1 MVNHQNYNKHDNLVY
16 ERKFTSFPL
25 KNQFLIYIVIYL
37 FVSVASQTI
46 NAETKI
52 LSSSEKTQIAYE
64 IHGDNDR
71 AIVFVHGWLCNR
83 SFWKDQIKHFAN
95 DYTVVAIDLRGHGQ
109 SSSEIE
115 NLSINAFAQDVIAVT
130 ASLGLSDVT
139 LVGHSLGGLVVLE
152 TARLNAINLQG
163 VVLVDELEGEDLFY
177 SYFYK
182 IGAWLML
189 KFGYDR
195 VIDSMVEELYRSP
208 ATHDLAKEISDAMK
222 ETRPEIG
229 INSLFGEGHYFDYIN
244 NNISEALEDVS
255 IPIGIFNAGDAP
267 LKHNFYNL
275 NQELLITKSIPNSSH
290 FLMME
295 QSTEFN
301 EVLESI
307 LEEFKLILK

>member
-1 MVNHQNYNKHDNLVY
+1 MREDRKDLDNSTA
-16 ERKFTSFPL
+16 ERKLTNLPL

-37 FVSVASQTI
+37 FVSGASQTI

-52 LSSSEKTQIAYE
+52 LSTSEKTQIAYE
-64 IHGDNDR
+64 IHGDNER
-71 AIVFVHGWLCNR
+71 ALVFVHGWLCNR

-130 ASLGLSDVT
+130 SSLGLSDVT

-152 TARLNAINLQG
+152 TARLNVIDLKG
-163 VVLVDELEGEDLFY
+163 VVIVDELEGEDLFY

-189 KFGYDR
+189 KFGYDG
-195 VIDSMVEELYRSP
+195 VIDSMVEELYKSP

-222 ETRPEIG
+222 EAPPVIG
-229 INSLFGEGHYFDYIN
+229 INSLFGEGHYLDYIN
-244 NNISEALEDVS
+244 NHISEALEDIS
-255 IPIGIFNAGDAP
+255 IPIAIFNAGDAP
-267 LKHNFYNL
+267 LKHNFDSV
-275 NQELLITKSIPNSSH
+275 NQELLVTKGIPNTSH

-301 EVLESI
+301 ELLESI
-307 LEEFKLILK
+307 LEEFKLILR

>member
-130 ASLGLSDVT
+130 SSLGLSDVT

-152 TARLNAINLQG
+152 TARLNAINLKG

-189 KFGYDR
+189 KFGYDG

-255 IPIGIFNAGDAP
+255 IPIGIFNAC
-267 LKHNFYNL
+267 
-275 NQELLITKSIPNSSH
+275 LLYTSPSPRDRG
-290 FLMME
+290 
-295 QSTEFN
+295 
-301 EVLESI
+301 
-307 LEEFKLILK
+307 

>member
-152 TARLNAINLQG
+152 TASLNAINLKG

-189 KFGYDR
+189 KFGYDG

-222 ETRPEIG
+222 ETLPVIG

-267 LKHNFYNL
+267 LKHNFYNV

>member
-1 MVNHQNYNKHDNLVY
+1 MVNHQNYNKHDNLAY
-16 ERKFTSFPL
+16 ERKLTSFPL

-64 IHGDNDR
+64 IHGVNNR

-163 VVLVDELEGEDLFY
+163 VVVVDELEGEDLFY

-189 KFGYDR
+189 KFGYDG

-208 ATHDLAKEISDAMK
+208 ATYDLAKEISDAMK
-222 ETRPEIG
+222 EAPPMIG

-244 NNISEALEDVS
+244 NHISEALEDVS

-267 LKHNFYNL
+267 LKHNFYNV

>member
-189 KFGYDR
+189 KFGYDG

-208 ATHDLAKEISDAMK
+208 ATHDLAK
-222 ETRPEIG
+222 
-229 INSLFGEGHYFDYIN
+229 
-244 NNISEALEDVS
+244 
-255 IPIGIFNAGDAP
+255 
-267 LKHNFYNL
+267 
-275 NQELLITKSIPNSSH
+275 
-290 FLMME
+290 
-295 QSTEFN
+295 
-301 EVLESI
+301 
-307 LEEFKLILK
+307 

>member
-1 MVNHQNYNKHDNLVY
+1 MREDRKDLDNSTA
-16 ERKFTSFPL
+16 ERKLTNLPL

-37 FVSVASQTI
+37 FVSGASQTI

-52 LSSSEKTQIAYE
+52 LSTSEKTQIAYE
-64 IHGDNDR
+64 IHGDNER
-71 AIVFVHGWLCNR
+71 ALVFVHGWLCNR

-130 ASLGLSDVT
+130 SSLGLSDVT

-152 TARLNAINLQG
+152 TARLNVIDLQG
-163 VVLVDELEGEDLFY
+163 VVVVDELEGEDLFY

-189 KFGYDR
+189 KFGYDG
-195 VIDSMVEELYRSP
+195 VIDSMVEELYKSP
-208 ATHDLAKEISDAMK
+208 ATNDLAKEISEAMK
-222 ETRPEIG
+222 EAPSVIG
-229 INSLFGEGHYFDYIN
+229 INSLFGEGHYLDYIN
-244 NNISEALEDVS
+244 NHISEALEDVS
-255 IPIGIFNAGDAP
+255 IPIAIFNAGDAP
-267 LKHNFYNL
+267 PKHNFDSV
-275 NQELLITKSIPNSSH
+275 NQELLVTKGIPNTSH

-301 EVLESI
+301 ELLESI
-307 LEEFKLILK
+307 LEEFKLILR

>member
-1 MVNHQNYNKHDNLVY
+1 MKNK
-16 ERKFTSFPL
+16 
-25 KNQFLIYIVIYL
+25 FLIYIVIYL
-37 FVSVASQTI
+37 FVSVTSQTI
-46 NAETKI
+46 YAETKI
-52 LSSSEKTQIAYE
+52 LSTSEKTQIAYE
-64 IHGDNDR
+64 IHGDNER
-71 AIVFVHGWLCNR
+71 ALLFVHGWLCNR

-130 ASLGLSDVT
+130 AGLGLSDVT

-189 KFGYDR
+189 KFGYDG
-195 VIDSMVEELYRSP
+195 VIDSMVEELYKSP

-222 ETRPEIG
+222 EAPPVIG
-229 INSLFGEGHYFDYIN
+229 INSLFGEGHYLDYIN
-244 NNISEALEDVS
+244 NHISEALEDIS
-255 IPIGIFNAGDAP
+255 IPIAIFNAGDAP
-267 LKHNFYNL
+267 LKHNFDSV
-275 NQELLITKSIPNSSH
+275 NQELLVTKGIPNTSH

-301 EVLESI
+301 ELLESI

>member
-189 KFGYDR
+189 KFGYDG

-267 LKHNFYNL
+267 LKHNFYNV